1 MEREIIVKNLINGE
15 KNHYY
20 RDLTVRNVKVSDPD
34 GDYSRISLTL
44 DKQVKQIV
52 TDAETGETSER
63 EQNVVFNSSI
73 SILALLKDN
82 DDAAFAANYLSEHP
96 KALESI
102 LSRATI
108 NLVQEF
114 VPAGTEYKN
123 PFSSKEDTR
132 VFDGDRYITHIT
144 DIKISERGL
153 RSLDKIDDIL
163 LAS

>member
-1 MEREIIVKNLINGE
+1 MEREIIIKNLINGE
-15 KNHYY
+15 QNHYY
-20 RDLTVRNVKVSDPD
+20 KDCIIRNVKVSDSD

-44 DKQVKQIV
+44 DKQVKQLV
-52 TDAETGETSER
+52 NDAETGEIIER

-82 DDAAFAANYLSEHP
+82 DDAAFASNYLSEHP

-102 LSRATI
+102 LSRAKI

-114 VPAGTEYKN
+114 VASGTEYKN
-123 PFSSKEDTR
+123 PFSNKEDTR
-132 VFDGDRYITHIT
+132 VFEGDRYITHI
-144 DIKISERGL
+144 IKIELSDRGL